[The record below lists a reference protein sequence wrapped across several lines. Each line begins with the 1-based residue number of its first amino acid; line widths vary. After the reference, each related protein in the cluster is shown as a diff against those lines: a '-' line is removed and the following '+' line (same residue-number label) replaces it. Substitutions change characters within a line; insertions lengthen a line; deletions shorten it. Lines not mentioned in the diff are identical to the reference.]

1 MDLASKI
8 SCSDYRKSPVFT
20 GRLLSDFVHQKSMS
34 IYFLHKMLQAAA
46 YFLSVTFI
54 PIFFHFSDYIRGN
67 P

>member
-1 MDLASKI
+1 MDLASKV

-46 YFLSVTFI
+46 YFLSVTFLSHRFS
-54 PIFFHFSDYIRGN
+54 FF
-67 P
+67 